1 MGGERLCKRCDEQRG
16 MRRVI
21 GGKRAKGEVLDST
34 TLHILLENPHEKE
47 AHLGVI
53 TDRITRL
60 SIWRRPKSLNDLW
73 NRVNELSLGRST
85 QSFKNHK
92 RTSHYQKKEQI
103 TSNMECIITHLNG
116 SQFRQVC
123 SITHITIKHSETQ
136 RRSTE

>member
-1 MGGERLCKRCDEQRG
+1 M
-16 MRRVI
+16 I

-34 TLHILLENPHEKE
+34 TLHILLENPHEEE

-53 TDRITRL
+53 TNKIARL

-136 RRSTE
+136 RRSTEKTPYDHATSL